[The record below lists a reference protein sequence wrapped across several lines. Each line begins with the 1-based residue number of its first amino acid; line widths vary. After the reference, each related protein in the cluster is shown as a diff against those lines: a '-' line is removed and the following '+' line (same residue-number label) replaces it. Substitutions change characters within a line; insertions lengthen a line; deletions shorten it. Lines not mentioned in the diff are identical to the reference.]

1 MGVLKTHLH
10 RSRILFAVSALIFAT
25 GNGTFAVA
33 KEASADSGMPQLAAL
48 PAPDVGDVVRSR
60 GTAQARQPHRIRR
73 LMDGSDILHGDTLRT
88 YAETRLQV
96 EFEDGGRLYLG
107 DDSEMIVDEMVY
119 DPSGKSKGSIRVL
132 KGAFRMITGKI
143 NKTANGTMVVTT
155 PVATIGVRG
164 TDFWGYQ
171 EAGKLTMALLD
182 DSELVI
188 STPQETVILNEP
200 MTAVVIADGKAPG
213 TVFTLS
219 PAQLQAAVRT
229 VNW

>member
-1 MGVLKTHLH
+1 MGARKTHLH
-10 RSRILFAVSALIFAT
+10 RSRILFAAGAVILAAGAGIFGMTTNAAAET
-25 GNGTFAVA
+25 GT
-33 KEASADSGMPQLAAL
+33 SQLAAL

-60 GTAQARQPHRIRR
+60 GTAQARQPHRVRH

-107 DDSEMIVDEMVY
+107 DDSEMVVDEMVY
-119 DPSGKSKGSIRVL
+119 DPNGKSKGSILVL

-143 NKTANGTMVVTT
+143 NKTAYGTMVVST

-188 STPQETVILNEP
+188 STPQGTVTLNEP
-200 MTAVVIADGKAPG
+200 MTAVVIEDGQAPG
-213 TVFTLS
+213 AVFALS
-219 PAQLQAAVRT
+219 QAQFQAAVRT
-229 VNW
+229 ISW